1 MPSIV
6 EVSGLTKYYKKFLAL
21 DSIDFTVEEGE
32 IFGFLGPNGAGKSTT
47 VRILNTL
54 LLPTSG
60 RVVIAGYDLGKQP
73 YAVKASIGLVP
84 EISNPYLE
92 LTCYENLFFTGKLFG
107 LPKRVIK
114 QEIDHLL
121 EFFELT
127 DKRDTKAE
135 FLSKG
140 LKRRLTIAMG
150 LINRPKLLFLD
161 EPVSGLDIQSARL
174 IRELI
179 KKRNEEGT
187 TIFLTTHQLT
197 VANELCDR
205 IAIIQNGKIKAI
217 DSPENL
223 RRAASKAQVIELKLT
238 DMEIRAKEYMRELRE
253 LEGVEKAYTEKGNI
267 RIVVNNLSELYIRI
281 PRWAEKK
288 GIKILY
294 MGTILPSLE
303 DVFIE
308 MTETTGEKGG
318 RSEK

>member
-1 MPSIV
+1 MPPIV
-6 EVSGLTKYYKKFLAL
+6 EVNGLTKYYKKFLAL
-21 DSIDFTVEEGE
+21 NSIDFTVNEGE

-60 RVVIAGYDLGKQP
+60 KVTIAGYDLGKQP

-84 EISNPYLE
+84 EVSNPYLE
-92 LTCYENLFFTGKLFG
+92 LTCYENLLFTGKLFG
-107 LPKRVIK
+107 LPKRTIK
-114 QEIDHLL
+114 KEIDHLL

-127 DKRDTKAE
+127 NKRDTKAE

-174 IRELI
+174 IRKLI

-217 DSPENL
+217 DSPANL
-223 RRAASKAQVIELKLT
+223 RKAASKAQVIELKLEG
-238 DMEIRAKEYMRELRE
+238 MEKRGKEYIEELKNI
-253 LEGVEKAYTEKGNI
+253 EGVEKAYTEKGSI
-267 RIVVNNLSELYIRI
+267 KVVVEELPRLYIEI
-281 PRWAEKK
+281 PKWAEKR
-288 GIKILY
+288 GTKILY
-294 MGTILPSLE
+294 MGTVLPSLE

-308 MTETTGEKGG
+308 MTEGK
-318 RSEK
+318 